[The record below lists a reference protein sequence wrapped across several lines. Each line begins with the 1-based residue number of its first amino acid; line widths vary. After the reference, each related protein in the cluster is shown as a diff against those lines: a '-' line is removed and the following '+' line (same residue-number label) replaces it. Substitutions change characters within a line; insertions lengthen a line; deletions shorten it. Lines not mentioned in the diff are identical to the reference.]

1 MITETTAAAGR
12 ECRIFRRGDPAFLLI
27 QPAAAERDDDGIARE
42 AELIAAGTDAPFL
55 LAAFPVDDWNGDL
68 SPWPAPAA
76 FGTEAFG
83 GKADRTL
90 EYVLHSLLPAVREGY
105 GLSGDI
111 PAIIGG
117 YSLAGLF
124 ALWSVCECTAFA
136 AAAAASPSVW
146 FPGWTGYAGRTDPHA
161 RAVYLSLGD
170 REERTGNRTMAAV
183 GDEIRSLE
191 RMLDGRLPDG
201 CVLEWNEGNHFREP
215 DRRCARAFLWC
226 MERLADR
233 RENEG

>member
-27 QPAAAERDDDGIARE
+27 QPAAAERDGDGIARE

-76 FGTEAFG
+76 FGTEDFG
-83 GKADRTL
+83 GNAERTL
-90 EYVLHSLLPAVREGY
+90 EYVLSSLLPAVRERY
-105 GLSGDI
+105 GLPGDV
-111 PAIIGG
+111 PAIVGG

-124 ALWSVCECTAFA
+124 ALWSVWRCGAFA

-146 FPGWTGYAGRTDPHA
+146 YPGWTEFAGRTLPET

-170 REERTGNRTMAAV
+170 REERTRNRTMAAV
-183 GDEIRSLE
+183 GDGIRTTE
-191 RMLDGRLPDG
+191 RMLRDIPGTE

-215 DRRCARAFLWC
+215 DRRCERAFLWC

-233 RENEG
+233 REYEG

>member
-1 MITETTAAAGR
+1 MTAEIMSAAGR
-12 ECRIFRRGDPAFLLI
+12 ECRIFRKGDPAFLLI
-27 QPAAAERDDDGIARE
+27 QPVMERDGGTERE
-42 AELIAAGTDAPFL
+42 AELIAEGTDAPFL

-76 FGTEAFG
+76 FGTEAFA

-90 EYVLHSLLPAVREGY
+90 EYVLHSLLPAVRERY
-105 GLSGDI
+105 GLPGDI
-111 PAIIGG
+111 PAIVGG

-124 ALWSVCECTAFA
+124 ALWSVWRCGAFV

-146 FPGWTGYAGRTDPHA
+146 YPGWTEFAGRALPET

-170 REERTGNRTMAAV
+170 REERTKNRTMAAV
-183 GDEIRSLE
+183 GDGIRSTQRL
-191 RMLDGRLPDG
+191 LDGRLPDG
-201 CVLEWNEGNHFREP
+201 CVLEWNEGNHFRDP

-226 MERLADR
+226 MEQLKKRKE
-233 RENEG
+233 REG